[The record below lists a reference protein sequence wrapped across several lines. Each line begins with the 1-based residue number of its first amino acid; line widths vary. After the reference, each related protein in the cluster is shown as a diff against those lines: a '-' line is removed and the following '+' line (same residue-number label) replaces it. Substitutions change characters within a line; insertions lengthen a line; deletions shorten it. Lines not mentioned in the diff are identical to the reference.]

1 MDRNLTLV
9 VFIGHCQEFVVHP
22 KWTSNRVIENKKKA
36 NIFTYGIATL
46 PTLRN
51 NIVYSQ
57 FMNL

>member
-9 VFIGHCQEFVVHP
+9 VFIDHCQEFVVHP
-22 KWTSNRVIENKKKA
+22 KWTLNRVIEKKKA

-46 PTLRN
+46 PTLRK